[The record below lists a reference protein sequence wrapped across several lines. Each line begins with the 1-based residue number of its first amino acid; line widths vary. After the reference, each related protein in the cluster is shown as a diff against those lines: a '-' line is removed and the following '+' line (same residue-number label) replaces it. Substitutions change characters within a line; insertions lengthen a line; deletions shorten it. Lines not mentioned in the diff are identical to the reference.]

1 MVNGAFFV
9 PSGEGL
15 DAKYAKAE
23 SVEPKS
29 AALIDQLTLNA
40 GVLGGPSQLRWV
52 RRDSRR
58 WRRGQRLGSG
68 VRAAG
73 DGVR

>member
-1 MVNGAFFV
+1 METEESEWSGWNWRTEGDVLVNGAFFV

-23 SVEPKS
+23 SLDPKS

-40 GVLGGPSQLRWV
+40 GVLGGPR
-52 RRDSRR
+52 
-58 WRRGQRLGSG
+58 
-68 VRAAG
+68 
-73 DGVR
+73 